1 MTKET
6 LLEWGLSEEQAGKVL
21 SEWERA
27 EAVRADE
34 LKAMKIASAVDFA
47 LSAAKAKN
55 ITAARALMAGFM
67 EKAEVA
73 GDGSVPGLDEE
84 IRKLVESPDTAFLFD
99 TAPKRTFRGAKPA
112 EKSDSGAMT
121 LEKLRAMSPAERRKF
136 SLNSPDEYKQLYYGG
151 NA

>member
-21 SEWERA
+21 EEWGRA
-27 EAVRADE
+27 EAIRADE

-55 ITAARALMAGFM
+55 ITAARALMAGFI
-67 EKAEVA
+67 EKAEIA
-73 GDGSVPGLDEE
+73 GDGSVKGLDRE
-84 IRKLVESPDTAFLFD
+84 IKRLMEGKDTAFLFEK
-99 TAPKRTFRGAKPA
+99 APERTFRGAKPA
-112 EKSDSGAMT
+112 EKSDPAVMT
-121 LEKLRAMSPAERRKF
+121 LDKFRAMSPTERQNF
-136 SLNSPDEYKQLYYGG
+136 SLNYPDEYKQLYHGG